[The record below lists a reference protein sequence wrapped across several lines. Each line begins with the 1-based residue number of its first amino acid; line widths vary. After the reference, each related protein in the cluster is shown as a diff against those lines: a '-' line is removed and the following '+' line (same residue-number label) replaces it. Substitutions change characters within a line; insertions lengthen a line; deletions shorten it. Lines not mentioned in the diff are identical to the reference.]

1 MPLPVATTIAAE
13 VGVAGVMA
21 SVETAT
27 VATGHAECS
36 ATPPRIQATAGEAP
50 KAIFEHYST

>member
-1 MPLPVATTIAAE
+1 MPLHVATTIAAE
-13 VGVAGVMA
+13 VGMAGVMA

-36 ATPPRIQATAGEAP
+36 ATPPRIQATAGCDGWGF
-50 KAIFEHYST
+50 KQVN